1 MATREKSFQMTQPKS
16 SQAEPLG
23 IEVKGAYIMSAIQ
36 TLAEFRRLGESAL
49 AALGVT
55 SLEPQTFYPAE
66 LRRAIHSAIYD
77 RFGTP
82 GIFWVGLET
91 PGFFYAP
98 EERPNSP
105 MAVLTKPTAEWV
117 SRAHLSELSAAL
129 SAYVQS
135 LADSLNG
142 TIRDSTRG
150 RDFNAGWYVTAL
162 ESEEGC
168 CFELINNSTSTKDHE
183 GFPRAI
189 FHWSL
194 RHYTPE
200 NFDFNLLYRP
210 DRSIEYEGHSSLVY
224 DLEFKPMGAGKSHV
238 SLFSQE
244 RSEAREALF
253 SRALEH
259 AMYQEDRANAALSD
273 LAKSHQQTLESIRY
287 ASVLQRQQLPK
298 PYRWQHRLGGLGIV
312 WEPRDLVGGDMW
324 WVDGLV
330 GATNRIRLC
339 LFDCTGHG
347 VPGAMLSL
355 VFTNALEREFS
366 DGNDKHAFAAVNAM
380 QSAIAQSFG
389 ESDEAVDIDHGCD
402 LVFLDID
409 RDQKQIEVVFAGL
422 GLIHWHAVELRAQA
436 FASPRG
442 GISAAADCLRG
453 IQRNVISYR
462 PGDRLLLA
470 TDGVT
475 DQLCQQT
482 PTRGFGYRW
491 LQEVFAANAQLP
503 LDQCIAA
510 IRDRLQGW
518 QGAQVR
524 RDDVT
529 IIALDLN

>member
-1 MATREKSFQMTQPKS
+1 MGQPKT
-16 SQAEPLG
+16 SQAKPLG

-91 PGFFYAP
+91 PGFFISP

-105 MAVLTKPTAEWV
+105 MAALTKPTAEWV
-117 SRAHLSELSAAL
+117 SRAPMSERAAAL

-210 DRSIEYEGHSSLVY
+210 DLSVEYEGYSSLVY
-224 DLEFKPMGAGKSHV
+224 DLSFKLMSAGSSHT
-238 SLFSQE
+238 SLFSEE
-244 RSEAREALF
+244 RAEAREALF

-259 AMYQEDRANAALSD
+259 AMHQEDRANHALSD
-273 LAKSHQQTLESIRY
+273 LARTHQQTLESIRY

-298 PYRWQHRLGGLGIV
+298 PYRWQHRLGGLAIV

-330 GATNRIRLC
+330 GAPNRIRLC

-366 DGNDKHAFAAVNAM
+366 NGTEKDPLAAVLAM
-380 QSAIAQSFG
+380 QTAIAQSFG
-389 ESDEAVDIDHGCD
+389 ESNDVVGIDHGCD

-409 RDQKQIEVVFAGL
+409 RDQQQIQAVFAGL
-422 GLIHWHAVELRAQA
+422 GLIHWHADELRAEA
-436 FASPRG
+436 YASPRR
-442 GISAAADCLRG
+442 GISVEADCLRG
-453 IQRNVISYR
+453 IQQSVISYR
-462 PGDRLLLA
+462 PGDRLLLV

-475 DQLCQQT
+475 DQLCQQS
-482 PTRGFGYRW
+482 PMRGFGYRR

-503 LDQCIAA
+503 LDQCITA
-510 IRDRLQGW
+510 IRDRLLNW
-518 QGAQVR
+518 QGAQAR

-529 IIALDLN
+529 IIALDLS